1 MKKVLVV
8 GALLGAMLLVD
19 WLAQPHASTAAS
31 LAGMG
36 FVMLAAYA
44 VAEIG
49 TALSLPQVTG
59 YILAGLAL
67 GPSVGGII
75 SGELIGEM
83 RMFNTLALGLIATSA
98 GLELDVR
105 QVGRLMRTLLW
116 TTLIKVVVGVSL
128 VAFALIATES
138 LLGLLE
144 LKGQGEL
151 ATLALVLGVLSIG
164 TSPSIALAV
173 LTETRAK
180 GRLSE
185 LVLGA
190 AVFKDLVVVVG
201 LALATAIGRVWLA
214 PDAVAESSVVSD
226 VAFELGGSIIAGA
239 VVGAI
244 FILYVRFIGA
254 EMLLFIAA
262 MILVVAE
269 LCRAFH
275 LELLLVFITAGFV
288 VRNASPFEHELM
300 RPLRL
305 VALPVFVLFFA
316 NAGASVDLVTT
327 YEILPIAL
335 AICVTRAAVYALAS
349 QVGGRWAGESRGI
362 RQHAW
367 LAYLP
372 QAGVTLGLVGVAS
385 LQLPELAG
393 PITNTGMAV
402 VALNLLIG
410 PITLRRALA
419 QLREIPRPEPDPT
432 HEGATPNFSAPPLV
446 ASTESSPRP
455 PAPLPAPLERVHD
468 AMAREL
474 GRILDHFDV
483 QVGPVLPSLPEL
495 GAAPP
500 ELEEFRTVVVAQR
513 EKYRELYTALL
524 APVTALP
531 HAVQVER
538 FERGGR
544 QRTVSRLWHGRKIPL
559 RRLARIALGPS
570 LAQLV
575 GRRFEGQW
583 RAAGALDARCSG
595 SASGKSCDRARPELE
610 LGLARFAELLSE
622 VGTGRRRAR
631 SLRYSLVEP
640 EVRRALGSLTEPSDV
655 ELARLA
661 RAAWGTALIEAKRA
675 LVSVASNDAIRRTL
689 VEPAR
694 TTAARLPPAVEA
706 LADWLENRLEL
717 GPGAPSAKLASVREE
732 FESLARTTLGE
743 IAREFRFA
751 ATVRATLAELVHRT
765 LDAPE
770 SIDSLRLDEG
780 TPLVQG
786 KVQAVHFRAHVEAL
800 VRHLMPPIE
809 LASRS
814 IASTL
819 NQLPRRLDA
828 ALQQAWSAYAVSG
841 GADSDPQAPARAD
854 RGGVLVRP
862 ALLEAVAATV
872 RAVDMAVAGLDL
884 SLESAYS
891 AFRDDLLPGP
901 LRDGQR
907 EPRWTRW
914 FERMQRVRRR
924 VWSALGPGQHRRPH
938 APADAEAVR
947 EWLRTSGGAGL
958 PDTVGRWFD
967 PAPVSD
973 ERLFAGHRRLLNYV
987 LDADS
992 SRGELGRASLLVVG
1006 SSGTGK
1012 SSLLN
1017 LCELELPYVSH
1028 LRLHAA
1034 EFPRDVTLF
1043 EAMGTL
1049 LDCPPTTAALGEQL
1063 AERAPAIFVD
1073 DLPSWVSVGADRS
1086 AELGR
1091 VLQLIA
1097 QTSDRAFWVASME
1110 TTTWHVFGELLAL
1123 EEVFTHTLR
1132 LPRFSLEEVQRMLES
1147 RIELMGERVVF
1158 PTGRWTA
1165 VVDKLRSS
1173 NAASRFYH
1181 KLWRASRGHPGR
1193 ALALCRIAFSS
1204 GVEALTLRSEAIESP
1219 GDVFELTSP
1228 QLAAL
1233 ATLRRF
1239 GAQPLDRLAEELAVS
1254 VAELQRSVSFLVT
1267 AGLVTQMPGEQT
1279 IAIASAA
1286 DWAVHQTLIRARLA
1300 VDD

>member
-8 GALLGAMLLVD
+8 CALLAAMLLVD
-19 WLAQPHASTAAS
+19 WLAQSHASTAAS

-49 TALSLPQVTG
+49 AALSLPQVTG

-75 SGELIGEM
+75 GGELIGEM

-105 QVGRLMRTLLW
+105 QIGRLMRTLLW

-128 VAFALIATES
+128 VAVALIATES
-138 LLGLLE
+138 LLGLLG
-144 LKGQGEL
+144 LKGHGEL

-201 LALATAIGRVWLA
+201 LALATALGRVWLA
-214 PDAVAESSVVSD
+214 PGAAADSSVVSD
-226 VAFELGGSIIAGA
+226 VAFEIGGSIMAGS

-244 FILYVRFIGA
+244 FILYVRFIRS

-349 QVGGRWAGESRGI
+349 HVGGRWAGESRGI

-419 QLREIPRPEPDPT
+419 HLGEIPRPDPEPAAQD
-432 HEGATPNFSAPPLV
+432 AAPNVAPLA
-446 ASTESSPRP
+446 ASTESSPHP
-455 PAPLPAPLERVHD
+455 PAPLPEPLERIHAAV
-468 AMAREL
+468 ARDL
-474 GRILDHFDV
+474 GRILDRFDA
-483 QVGPVLPSLPEL
+483 QVGPLLPSLPEL
-495 GAAPP
+495 GSASP
-500 ELEEFRTVVVAQR
+500 ELEEFRAVVVTQR
-513 EKYRELYTALL
+513 EKYRELYTALVAPL
-524 APVTALP
+524 AALP
-531 HAVQVER
+531 HVVQVER
-538 FERGGR
+538 FEGGR
-544 QRTVSRLWHGRKIPL
+544 PQRPTSRLRHGRKVPL
-559 RRLARIALGPS
+559 RRVARIALGPP

-575 GRRFEGQW
+575 SRRFEGQW
-583 RAAGALDARCSG
+583 RAAGVMVPGRAP
-595 SASGKSCDRARPELE
+595 SASGEACDTAWPELQ

-622 VGTGRRRAR
+622 VGAGRRRAR

-640 EVRRALGSLTEPSDV
+640 DVRRALASLTEISEA

-661 RAAWGTALIEAKRA
+661 RGAWGTALIEAKRA
-675 LVSVASNDAIRRTL
+675 LVREGANEAIQRML

-694 TTAARLPPAVEA
+694 ATAARLPPAVET
-706 LADWLENRLEL
+706 LADWLDNRLETVRR
-717 GPGAPSAKLASVREE
+717 ASSAELASVREE

-743 IAREFRFA
+743 ITREFRFA
-751 ATVRATLAELVHRT
+751 ATVRATLAELVHRAT
-765 LDAPE
+765 DAPE
-770 SIDSLRLDEG
+770 SIDSLSLAEG
-780 TPLVQG
+780 APLVQG
-786 KVQAVHFRAHVEAL
+786 KVQVVRFRVHVEAL
-800 VRHLMPPIE
+800 IRHIMPPIE
-809 LASRS
+809 LCSRS
-814 IASTL
+814 VASAL
-819 NQLPRRLDA
+819 NQLPRRLED
-828 ALQQAWSAYAVSG
+828 ALQQEWSAYATEPGPGSN
-841 GADSDPQAPARAD
+841 PRAPARGV
-854 RGGVLVRP
+854 RGRALERLP
-862 ALLEAVAATV
+862 LLEAAAATV
-872 RAVDMAVAGLDL
+872 RAVDVAVAGLDM
-884 SLESAYS
+884 SLESAFA
-891 AFRDDLLPGP
+891 AFRDELLPGP
-901 LRDGQR
+901 MRDGQR

-914 FERMQRVRRR
+914 LEGLQRFRPRTWLGFGSGPR
-924 VWSALGPGQHRRPH
+924 AL
-938 APADAEAVR
+938 ADAEAIH
-947 EWLRTSGGAGL
+947 EWLRAFGGGGL
-958 PDTVGRWFD
+958 PDAVRRWFD
-967 PAPVSD
+967 PGPISD
-973 ERLFAGHRRLLNYV
+973 ERIFAGHRRLLNYV
-987 LDADS
+987 LDVDS
-992 SRGELGRASLLVVG
+992 ARGVLGRASLLVVG

-1017 LCELELPYVSH
+1017 ICELELPYVTH

-1049 LDCPPTTAALGEQL
+1049 LDCPPTAAALAEQL
-1063 AERAPAIFVD
+1063 EERAPAIFVD
-1073 DLPSWVSVGADRS
+1073 DLPSWVSAAADRMG
-1086 AELGR
+1086 ELGR
-1091 VLQLIA
+1091 VLQLVA
-1097 QTSDRAFWVASME
+1097 QTSHRAFWVASIE
-1110 TTTWHVFGELLAL
+1110 TTLWQVFGELAVLQ
-1123 EEVFTHTLR
+1123 EVFTHSLR
-1132 LPRFSLEEVQRMLES
+1132 LPPFSAEEIQRMLES
-1147 RIELMGERVVF
+1147 RIELTGEAVTF
-1158 PTGRWTA
+1158 PTGRWA
-1165 VVDKLRSS
+1165 SVIDKLRSS
-1173 NAASRFYH
+1173 NAATRFYH

-1193 ALALCRIAFSS
+1193 ALALCRNALSS
-1204 GVEALTLRSEAIESP
+1204 SVEALVLRSDAIESP
-1219 GDVFELTSP
+1219 GYALELTSP

-1239 GAQPLDRLAEELAVS
+1239 GAQPLDRLSAEIAVSQEELR
-1254 VAELQRSVSFLVT
+1254 RSVSFLVT
-1267 AGLVTQMPGEQT
+1267 AGLVTQGPGEQT
-1279 IAIASAA
+1279 MAIAPAA

>member
-1 MKKVLVV
+1 MV
-8 GALLGAMLLVD
+8 LVD
-19 WLAQPHASTAAS
+19 WLAQSHASAGAS
-31 LAGMG
+31 LTGMG

-105 QVGRLMRTLLW
+105 QLGRLMRTLLW
-116 TTLIKVVVGVSL
+116 TTLIKVVVGVSF
-128 VAFALIATES
+128 VALALIATES
-138 LLGLLE
+138 LLGLLD
-144 LKGQGEL
+144 LKGRGEL

-201 LALATAIGRVWLA
+201 LALATAVGRVWLSPGA
-214 PDAVAESSVVSD
+214 AADSSVVSD
-226 VAFELGGSIIAGA
+226 VALELGGSMMAGA

-244 FILYVRFIGA
+244 FILYVRFIRA

-275 LELLLVFITAGFV
+275 LELLLVFIAAGFV

-305 VALPVFVLFFA
+305 VALPVFVIFFA

-335 AICVTRAAVYALAS
+335 VVCVTRAAVYALAS
-349 QVGGRWAGESRGI
+349 HVGGRWAGESPSI
-362 RQHAW
+362 RRNAW

-419 QLREIPRPEPDPT
+419 QLGEIPRSEPEPAGQGPANLAP
-432 HEGATPNFSAPPLV
+432 ATLV
-446 ASTESSPRP
+446 VSTESSPRP
-455 PAPLPAPLERVHD
+455 PVSLPEPLQRIHD
-468 AMAREL
+468 AIVREL
-474 GRILDHFDV
+474 GRILDQFDA
-483 QVGPVLPSLPEL
+483 QVEPILPAVPEL
-495 GAAPP
+495 GDSPP
-500 ELEEFRTVVVAQR
+500 ELEEFRSIVIAQR
-513 EKYRELYTALL
+513 ERYRELYTALVGPL
-524 APVTALP
+524 AALP
-531 HAVQVER
+531 HMVQVAR
-538 FERGGR
+538 VDGR
-544 QRTVSRLWHGRKIPL
+544 SRRRALTRLWRGPKVPL
-559 RRLARIALGPS
+559 RRVARIALAPA

-575 GRRFEGQW
+575 GRRFESQL
-583 RAAGALDARCSG
+583 RAAGTPHRR
-595 SASGKSCDRARPELE
+595 SADGDPCVPARPELE
-610 LGLARFAELLSE
+610 LGLARFADLLSE
-622 VGTGRRRAR
+622 IGTGRRRAR

-640 EVRRALGSLTEPSDV
+640 EVRRALGSLTETSDA
-655 ELARLA
+655 ELARLT

-675 LVSVASNDAIRRTL
+675 LVCAASNDAIRSSL
-689 VEPAR
+689 VDPAR
-694 TTAARLPPAVEA
+694 TTAARLQPAVEA
-706 LADWLENRLEL
+706 LADWLQNRTE
-717 GPGAPSAKLASVREE
+717 PGRRASSAELASVRAE
-732 FESLARTTLGE
+732 FESLVRTTLGD

-751 ATVRATLAELVHRT
+751 ATVRATLAELVHCT
-765 LDAPE
+765 SDTPD

-780 TPLVQG
+780 AALVQG
-786 KVQAVHFRAHVEAL
+786 KVHVVRFRDHVEAL
-800 VRHLMPPIE
+800 IRHLMPPIE

-814 IASTL
+814 VASAL
-819 NQLPRRLDA
+819 SQLPRRLEDAVQHEWSAHRSADDRDSSPQEPACGVRARALVRLPLLDA
-828 ALQQAWSAYAVSG
+828 A
-841 GADSDPQAPARAD
+841 
-854 RGGVLVRP
+854 
-862 ALLEAVAATV
+862 AATV
-872 RAVDMAVAGLDL
+872 RAVDVAVAGLDV
-884 SLESAYS
+884 SLEAAFST
-891 AFRDDLLPGP
+891 FRDDLLPGP
-901 LRDGQR
+901 TRDGQR

-914 FERMQRVRRR
+914 LERLQRLRRR
-924 VWSALGPGQHRRPH
+924 SWRGLGLGDRGPRALANAQ
-938 APADAEAVR
+938 AIR
-947 EWLRTSGGAGL
+947 EWLRASGGAGL
-958 PDTVGRWFD
+958 PHAVQRWFD
-967 PAPVSD
+967 PTPVSD
-973 ERLFAGHRRLLNYV
+973 ERIFAGHRRLLNYV

-992 SRGELGRASLLVVG
+992 SRAELGRASLLVVG
-1006 SSGTGK
+1006 SSGAGK

-1017 LCELELPYVSH
+1017 LCELELPYATH

-1034 EFPRDVTLF
+1034 EFPPDVTLF
-1043 EAMGTL
+1043 EAMATL
-1049 LDCPPTTAALGEQL
+1049 LDCPPTAAALAEQL
-1063 AERAPAIFVD
+1063 EERAPAIFVD
-1073 DLPSWVSVGADRS
+1073 DLPSWVGMGADRA

-1091 VLQLIA
+1091 VLELIA
-1097 QTSDRAFWVASME
+1097 QTSHRAFWVASIE
-1110 TTTWHVFGELLAL
+1110 TTLWQVFRELLVL
-1123 EEVFTHTLR
+1123 EDVFTHSLR
-1132 LPRFSLEEVQRMLES
+1132 LPRFSLEEVRRMLES
-1147 RIELMGERVVF
+1147 RIELMGERVEF
-1158 PTGRWTA
+1158 PTGRWVSVA
-1165 VVDKLRSS
+1165 DKLRSS
-1173 NAASRFYH
+1173 TAATRFYH

-1193 ALALCRIAFSS
+1193 ALALCRRALSF
-1204 GVEALTLRSEAIESP
+1204 GVEALTLRSDGIEWAR
-1219 GDVFELTSP
+1219 DVLFELTSP

-1239 GAQPLDRLAEELAVS
+1239 GAQPLERLADELAIS
-1254 VAELQRSVSFLVT
+1254 LSELRRSVTFLVT
-1267 AGLVTQMPGEQT
+1267 AGLVTQRLGDET
-1279 IAIASAA
+1279 VAIAPGA
-1286 DWAVHQTLIRARLA
+1286 DWAVQQTLIRARLA